1 MQQKTVNH
9 NMKQSI
15 TIGILHPPHAMD
27 SQPGH
32 ADELNFLIIRS
43 PSFLSPND

>member
-9 NMKQSI
+9 KTKQSI
-15 TIGILHPPHAMD
+15 TIGILHPPHVMD
-27 SQPGH
+27 SQSEH
-32 ADELNFLIIRS
+32 ADELNLLIIRS